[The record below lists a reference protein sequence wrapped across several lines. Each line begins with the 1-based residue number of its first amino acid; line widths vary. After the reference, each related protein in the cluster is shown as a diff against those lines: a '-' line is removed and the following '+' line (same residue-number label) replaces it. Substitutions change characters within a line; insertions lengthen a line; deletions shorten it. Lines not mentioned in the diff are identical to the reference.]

1 MGDLPGHAKAL
12 AAELRKFRYGAPVS
26 WELLLM
32 GETTVFL
39 PILHHTLLLY
49 SQEIASEI
57 MKKGYRLYS
66 CTDQRF
72 VESVFK
78 LVRREFQQKPVLT
91 VEQFLRKGFAEHKI
105 IFLLNIMKHCRE
117 WDEQIKNSTKKS
129 RKSIGSNLAAK
140 ERIKNKIIEKSKS
153 RKKHLSTESIAKP
166 TVQQRSVFT
175 VTSDSS
181 FFKLGEDENA
191 DLGNTKNV
199 NQRED
204 VISFERQIEHLQNV
218 LVLNINQINE
228 NVKQLTDSVHN
239 RLLNLENR
247 VGKLEKLAASTS

>member
-12 AAELRKFRYGAPVS
+12 AAELRKFRYGAPIS

-72 VESVFK
+72 VESIFK

-105 IFLLNIMKHCRE
+105 IFLLNIMKHCRN
-117 WDEQIKNSTKKS
+117 WDAQIKSSTKKS
-129 RKSIGSNLAAK
+129 RKVVNNNLAAK
-140 ERIKNKIIEKSKS
+140 ERIKNKIIEKSNL
-153 RKKHLSTESIAKP
+153 RKNHLVVENIAKP
-166 TVQQRSVFT
+166 GATKSSVF
-175 VTSDSS
+175 VVSGDSS
-181 FFKLGEDENA
+181 FTKPNEDQNA
-191 DLGNTKNV
+191 DLGNAKSINE
-199 NQRED
+199 REG
-204 VISFERQIEHLQNV
+204 VVSFEGQIEQLQNI
-218 LVLNINQINE
+218 LILNINQINE

-247 VGKLEKLAASTS
+247 VGKLEKLAVSNS